1 MLASFHDNC
10 FTNLKLTAR
19 CLVNPGHG
27 ALHDYLRSHDTGTP
41 KNMYHKKVK

>member
-19 CLVNPGHG
+19 CSVDPG
-27 ALHDYLRSHDTGTP
+27 ALHDYLTSHDTGTP